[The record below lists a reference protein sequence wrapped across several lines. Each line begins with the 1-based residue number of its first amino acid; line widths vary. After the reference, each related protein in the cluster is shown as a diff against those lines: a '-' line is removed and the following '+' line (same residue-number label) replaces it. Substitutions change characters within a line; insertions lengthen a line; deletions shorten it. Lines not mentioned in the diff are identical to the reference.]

1 LQQTINVG
9 DGYTPT
15 IAAVVI
21 MFATISGVHY
31 NFHNLV
37 TGFFGAEDKLYAA
50 LCIIPYAQFFFMLW
64 VSSKSQFFE

>member
-1 LQQTINVG
+1 LAQTVDVSEG
-9 DGYTPT
+9 FTPT
-15 IAAVVI
+15 IAELVI

-50 LCIIPYAQFFFMLW
+50 LCVLPYA
-64 VSSKSQFFE
+64 